1 MLAAPP
7 IQKSA
12 EHLHVRKTEQPI
24 VLHVDGLNVAYNA
37 ALALEDVSFV
47 VRRGDYVAI
56 IGPNGAGKSTLLK
69 AILGMIAPQRG
80 DVRIVSATPLG
91 YVPQHEGVN
100 LQFPV
105 TVRDVVMMGR
115 HRQIGWLRQPRKA
128 DHAAVDTALARV
140 GIEALGKRQIG
151 ELSGGQ
157 RRRAFIAR
165 ALAQEADIL
174 LLDEPMSGV
183 DVDGQVALMEVLDT
197 LNADGLTILMTT
209 HDLDLAFRRFGKV
222 MALKRRL
229 VAFGAPEE
237 VYTSD
242 VLEQVYD
249 RVLMT
254 RVDGGRM
261 TMLIDE
267 HGCGDC

>member
-1 MLAAPP
+1 MLVAPP
-7 IQKSA
+7 K
-12 EHLHVRKTEQPI
+12 EKTHDHLHVRVGEQPI
-24 VLHVDGLNVAYNA
+24 ALAVEELNVAYNA
-37 ALALEDVSFV
+37 GRALEDVGFT

-69 AILGMIAPQRG
+69 AILGMIAPQSG
-80 DVRIVSATPLG
+80 SVRVESEKPLG

-140 GIEALGKRQIG
+140 SLEALGKRQIG

-183 DVDGQVALMEVLDT
+183 DVDGQAAIMTVLDA

-209 HDLDLAFRRFGKV
+209 HDLDLAFQRFGKV

-229 VAFGAPEE
+229 VAFGAPDA
-237 VYTSD
+237 VYTPA

-254 RVDGGRM
+254 RTDGERM

-267 HGCGDC
+267 HGCEDC

>member
-1 MLAAPP
+1 MLATPIPIAPHP
-7 IQKSA
+7 HRHSKEA
-12 EHLHVRKTEQPI
+12 EQPI
-24 VLHVDGLNVAYNA
+24 ALSVEGLNVAYSA
-37 ALALEDVSFV
+37 GVALEDVGFT
-47 VRRGDYVAI
+47 VRRGEYVAI

-69 AILGMIAPQRG
+69 AILGMITPQSG
-80 DVRIVSATPLG
+80 SVRVESEEP
-91 YVPQHEGVN
+91 
-100 LQFPV
+100 
-105 TVRDVVMMGR
+105 
-115 HRQIGWLRQPRKA
+115 
-128 DHAAVDTALARV
+128 
-140 GIEALGKRQIG
+140 LGKRQIG

-165 ALAQEADIL
+165 ALAQEADML

-183 DVDGQVALMEVLDT
+183 DVDGQAAIMTVLDT

-229 VAFGAPEE
+229 VAFGVPDE
-237 VYTSD
+237 VYTPD
-242 VLEQVYD
+242 ALEQVYD

-254 RVDGGRM
+254 RTGGGRM